1 MMASQQHRKA
11 QEFTRYV
18 TARAKTVGHDLAR
31 PEGRAG
37 LAAETGMPEADI
49 AAIADATYEP
59 PADLLK
65 PLAKALHT
73 TQKALLREAG
83 ILEPGKKPSPI
94 TPRAAALE
102 LGIKSP
108 ANLGIFEALV
118 AALLAAE
125 KRRP

>member
-1 MMASQQHRKA
+1 MAQQQHKQA
-11 QEFTRYV
+11 QEFSRYV
-18 TARAKTVGHDLAR
+18 TARAKTVGYDLAT
-31 PEGRAG
+31 PEGRAK
-37 LAAETGMPEADI
+37 LAVEAGMPEADI
-49 AAIADATYEP
+49 AAIAGARYEP
-59 PADLLK
+59 PTDLLK

-73 TQKALLREAG
+73 TQKLLLRQAG
-83 ILEPGKKPSPI
+83 ILEPSKKRPPI